1 MKKIAT
7 GICALMLAVGVMVPV
22 MSNAENPD
30 GHSVMYVDCANGGP
44 LMVRYSPTKNS
55 KVLYRAAN
63 GSKLEIAEPSSDGWV
78 LVRQD
83 GKPYGFVMTKFL
95 KGNKPNK
102 YALTE
107 KASDFKAVTPYT
119 VTAKA
124 RAKNTNESVGLRTQ
138 PTKKSAAIRRLMAGD
153 QLQVIE
159 VGKTWSKVID
169 PQTGLTGYVA
179 NDYMMR

>member
-7 GICALMLAVGVMVPV
+7 GICALAVGTMVPV
-22 MSNAENPD
+22 ISNAA
-30 GHSVMYVDCANGGP
+30 SYAYVDCANGGA
-44 LMVRYSPTKNS
+44 LNVRDNPTKNS
-55 KVLYRAAN
+55 PVLYRAAN
-63 GSKLEIAEPSSDGWV
+63 GSKLEVSAEPTSDGWV

-95 KGNKPNK
+95 KSNKPNK